1 MQEQMHLTI
10 APELPTQ
17 VDLVYLDAYTSRKR
31 CAEYLSSSLDFVHG
45 SLRSMFRD
53 PRNNDKLENFTRHH
67 QAYNNDYINYIDSSK
82 NYLAATYEPSFF
94 VANLSK
100 FITTVNNDRIER
112 YNHAL
117 RRFGITPA
125 GYSHE
130 SEEYPSNNAPSIE
143 QETTHT
149 KPSIFLEYTEEEITD
164 DLQLPILR
172 LVTEDDPYG
181 LEIATKKAKEL
192 VTVQLDCESRWLI
205 NKRNEMP
212 DKPNLLQKAA
222 SYMVSHFL

>member
-1 MQEQMHLTI
+1 MQEKMHLTI

-17 VDLVYLDAYTSRKR
+17 VDLVYLDTYASRKR

-45 SLRSMFRD
+45 SLRSMFSD
-53 PRNNDKLENFTRHH
+53 PRNNGKMEKFMGHH
-67 QAYNNDYINYIDSSK
+67 QTYKNDYLNYIDVSK
-82 NYLAATYEPSFF
+82 DYLAEVRGPEYFVTSISRF
-94 VANLSK
+94 VA
-100 FITTVNNDRIER
+100 IMNNDRLER
-112 YNHAL
+112 YSHAL
-117 RRFGITPA
+117 RGFDINPA
-125 GYSHE
+125 RYNNEGGDSSYGDS
-130 SEEYPSNNAPSIE
+130 SRTAGEEAHDKS
-143 QETTHT
+143 
-149 KPSIFLEYTEEEITD
+149 SIFVEYTDEEISD

-192 VTVQLDCESRWLI
+192 VTVQLGCESRWLI
-205 NKRNEMP
+205 SKRNEMP